1 MLKDVWVVPHQ
12 SLVSLRVE
20 SSSAEWRPIL
30 EEQESES
37 LLIVIQVAVN
47 TLRSNIE
54 CQFAVGLHFLHCMKT
69 GGADGFHDRH

>member
-1 MLKDVWVVPHQ
+1 MWVVLHE

-20 SSSAEWRPIL
+20 SCSAEWRPIL

-37 LLIVIQVAVN
+37 LLIVIQIAAN

>member
-20 SSSAEWRPIL
+20 SSSTEWRPTL

-47 TLRSNIE
+47 SLRSNIE
-54 CQFAVGLHFLHCMKT
+54 CRFAVGLHFLH
-69 GGADGFHDRH
+69 

>member
-1 MLKDVWVVPHQ
+1 MLKDVRVVPHQ

-30 EEQESES
+30 EEQERES

-47 TLRSNIE
+47 SLRSNIE
-54 CQFAVGLHFLHCMKT
+54 CQFAVGLQFLHCMKT

>member
-37 LLIVIQVAVN
+37 LLIVIQVA
-47 TLRSNIE
+47 L
-54 CQFAVGLHFLHCMKT
+54 Q
-69 GGADGFHDRH
+69 